1 MRLPIFWRYA
11 LSHFLRVFT
20 LSVATFVA
28 ILLVLRFKEI
38 ARFAAL
44 TANWT
49 KAGIFTVYQIPFIL
63 PMAIPLSALI
73 ASFLVVERM
82 SASNEL
88 NALRSARMSLGQAL
102 MPLWVAGC
110 FLSALGFAICAD
122 VAPFCRRAAKDLVY
136 HTTSSNPLFVLQR
149 QTQKN
154 IFVDF
159 DMSNEGKK
167 VRNLTLIGYLNRH
180 KRLNLISASELRVRD
195 EQLMGRKVALV
206 SNLVAEG
213 GFDSLI
219 VENHDAMSVNAPH
232 LSAALRKNRIR
243 QHDINASSLQ
253 QLLTQRFEGG
263 SRGKKAWFE
272 LFRRYSLVLSCIT
285 FTVLGSAFGI
295 DQARGGRR
303 RSLFVPLSLT
313 LFLLSSYFLG
323 KAFKANSA
331 MTFLIYAL
339 PHPIAW
345 LASWRRL
352 ARVNAG
358 RTC

>member
-11 LSHFLRVFT
+11 LRQFFRVFA
-20 LSVATFVA
+20 LSVVTFVA

-49 KAGIFTVYQIPFIL
+49 KAGIFTIYQIPFIL

-82 SASNEL
+82 SISNEL
-88 NALRSARMSLGQAL
+88 NALRAARISLARVL

-110 FLSALGFAICAD
+110 FLSVFGFAICAD

-149 QTQKN
+149 QMQKN
-154 IFVDF
+154 IFIDF
-159 DMSNEGKK
+159 DRTKEGKK
-167 VRNLTLIGYLNRH
+167 VSNLTLIGYLSRH
-180 KRLNLISASELRVRD
+180 KRLNLLSAKELRVRG
-195 EQLMGRKVALV
+195 EQLLGRKVTLV
-206 SNLVAEG
+206 SNLATDE

-219 VENHDAMSVNAPH
+219 VENHDTMSVNAPH
-232 LSAALRKNRIR
+232 LSSALRKNRVR
-243 QHDINASSLQ
+243 QYDINASNLQ
-253 QLLTQRFEGG
+253 QLLAQCSDGG
-263 SRGKKAWFE
+263 SREKKAWFE
-272 LFRRYSLVLSCIT
+272 LFRRFSLSLSCIT
-285 FTVLGSAFGI
+285 FTILGSAFGVE
-295 DQARGGRR
+295 QTRKGRR

-323 KAFKANSA
+323 KAFRANST

-345 LASWRRL
+345 LASWRQL
-352 ARVNAG
+352 TRVNGG
-358 RTC
+358 RIC